1 MKALVRD
8 RRLGCAFHSAHLET
22 GLIQSHRHDWLCDSF
37 ITGHHW
43 PGVQQ
48 ERVAL
53 WEGSLV
59 ALVIRR
65 LTATESRLATYQAL
79 FCLLPNKG
87 HSPSCAAPAVGRA
100 MEPPGTSAP
109 HTVVRLG

>member
-79 FCLLPNKG
+79 FCLLPYKG
-87 HSPSCAAPAVGRA
+87 QPQL
-100 MEPPGTSAP
+100 
-109 HTVVRLG
+109 LGGPWSLLRQ